1 MPLMTHEEESLI
13 LAALRRSYN
22 QSPYWRKRFTDLG
35 IRGDDFVQGF
45 AFHSLPLLTKKEL
58 LEDQAVQPPFGKLL
72 SVPTDKIRRIHKT
85 SGTTATPF
93 FIALTDRDIAD
104 TYTASHRAFKMA
116 GMGSSDRVVHCLN
129 FNMWSGGVTDYMAI
143 ESVGATGIPF
153 GVGNTPLLLR
163 TIKNLQINAISSTP
177 SYMFTLRDRCRNELH
192 ICPKDLGLRRG
203 YFGGEGL
210 LQVPGIREE
219 IQNTFGMI
227 AIDANYGM
235 SEVTSIIAGESSE
248 PDGLVNHSY
257 GILYTELVDSHG
269 NSIPV
274 SKGAQGELV
283 FTTLR
288 REGQPLFRY
297 RTNDM
302 AKILSADIGEDGLLR
317 TRFQIIGRTDEMLV
331 IKGVNFFPQSL
342 LSIVSEFVPH
352 IEPFYSVIQP
362 EAGKVEK
369 LKVALE
375 TAHPESSERNELGAA
390 IEHRVAQL
398 LQIGISI
405 IWLKP
410 GSLQREGNKARYL
423 IKEIPQKVN

>member
-1 MPLMTHEEESLI
+1 MSLMTHEEESLI
-13 LAALRRSYN
+13 LAALRRSHN
-22 QSPYWRKRFTDLG
+22 QSPYWRERFTDLG
-35 IRGDDFVQGF
+35 IRDDDFVPGF

-58 LEDQAVQPPFGKLL
+58 LEDQAAQPPFGKLL
-72 SVPTDKIRRIHKT
+72 AVSPDKIRRIHKT

-104 TYTASHRAFKMA
+104 TYVASHRAFKTA
-116 GMGSSDRVVHCLN
+116 GMGPNDRVVHCLN
-129 FNMWSGGVTDYMAI
+129 FNMWSGGVTDYMPI

-177 SYMFTLRDRCRNELH
+177 SYMFTLRDRCRDELH
-192 ICPKDLGLRRG
+192 IDPRDLGLRRG

-219 IQNTFGMI
+219 IQNTFSMV

-235 SEVTSIIAGESSE
+235 SEVTSIIAGESDKH
-248 PDGLVNHSY
+248 DGMINHSY
-257 GILYTELVDSHG
+257 GILYTELVDPHG
-269 NSIPV
+269 KSIPLAE
-274 SKGAQGELV
+274 GAQGELV

-297 RTNDM
+297 RTNDA
-302 AKILSADIGEDGLLR
+302 AKILSADVGEDGLLR
-317 TRFQIIGRTDEMLV
+317 IRFRIIGRTDEMLV
-331 IKGVNFFPQSL
+331 LKGVNFFPQSL
-342 LSIVSEFVPH
+342 LSVVSEFAPLL
-352 IEPFYSVIQP
+352 EPFYSVIQP

-369 LKVALE
+369 LKVAFE
-375 TAHPESSERNELGAA
+375 TSLPDGPERNTLAVA

-405 IWLKP
+405 IWLMP